1 VPAGP
6 RTAGWHT
13 WGIASAALDPDDGAN
28 PAADQQQL
36 PFDPPIVLSHDGR
49 KRSVGGWLHDRLIT
63 VSHALVHDPGAVLLH
78 TIAFVMRWALRL
90 ALPVIGA
97 AIMLHLFPYHAT
109 AGGVRFRVEG
119 TLFSRPGLS
128 ADTTFGNWEF
138 KHVDGLPIGAHISP
152 ENVDVVTLAAAA
164 THNGQFYVDGLRADL
179 ADKVPSIIAWLG
191 GTALFGVLV
200 GLAVAA
206 GLNLTVRYLRRYPRR
221 HGEIVHRIRQLGAA
235 LCVVALVGGYGWL
248 TYKPHWVK
256 DSKVTGTLAALQLF
270 PGQLSQYYTH
280 QSKVFDVISA
290 IAGIQS
296 QLQQNIEQTD
306 GLSTAYNIMFISD
319 MHLASTYPLVQQ
331 YASNFNVSLIIN
343 TGDESEFGT
352 RPEMTSTYLGQLRAV
367 TRKTPMIWLAGNHDS
382 PATIKAMRSVPG
394 VTVLGGKVVQPDGT
408 VTVGAQEL
416 TALGLRIAALPDP
429 RIYGGE
435 GDIGSNDAKVVHA
448 LERDAV
454 DKAVLGIGRDE
465 QFDIF
470 ATHESIAADQLLHD
484 LPDQIR
490 QVNSGH
496 DHAQNGDLKVQHDGI
511 VDLVE
516 GSTGAGGLDNIN
528 RGVPAPPIEFSIES
542 VAPDCQFTKVVR
554 FQIEGAPPATTVT
567 TPVSGRQVTASTL
580 YLDQEKPVEG
590 RTCSIAEPTTPIQ
603 DVGVANGG

>member
-1 VPAGP
+1 
-6 RTAGWHT
+6 
-13 WGIASAALDPDDGAN
+13 
-28 PAADQQQL
+28 
-36 PFDPPIVLSHDGR
+36 
-49 KRSVGGWLHDRLIT
+49 
-63 VSHALVHDPGAVLLH
+63 
-78 TIAFVMRWALRL
+78 
-90 ALPVIGA
+90 
-97 AIMLHLFPYHAT
+97 
-109 AGGVRFRVEG
+109 
-119 TLFSRPGLS
+119 
-128 ADTTFGNWEF
+128 
-138 KHVDGLPIGAHISP
+138 
-152 ENVDVVTLAAAA
+152 
-164 THNGQFYVDGLRADL
+164 
-179 ADKVPSIIAWLG
+179 
-191 GTALFGVLV
+191 
-200 GLAVAA
+200 
-206 GLNLTVRYLRRYPRR
+206 
-221 HGEIVHRIRQLGAA
+221 
-235 LCVVALVGGYGWL
+235 
-248 TYKPHWVK
+248 
-256 DSKVTGTLAALQLF
+256 
-270 PGQLSQYYTH
+270 
-280 QSKVFDVISA
+280 
-290 IAGIQS
+290 
-296 QLQQNIEQTD
+296 
-306 GLSTAYNIMFISD
+306 